1 MARNPTN
8 PAGDTPVAPHSDQT
22 NPHAA
27 GAAGGGLGLVA
38 PTPATFGGDPGID
51 GRIGGTQPLATIP
64 NPQTDVVRSAV
75 RTNAEK
81 DAAVPTPKK
90 YRIGGGG
97 GYFNDGHQGRQF
109 LRPGKIVDAR
119 QYDLVKLKASG
130 IRLEE
135 VTDDDNG
142 EFYVVPPTADTP
154 PQAF

>member
-22 NPHAA
+22 NPHA
-27 GAAGGGLGLVA
+27 GAAAAGLGLVA
-38 PTPATFGGDPGID
+38 PTPATFGGDD
-51 GRIGGTQPLATIP
+51 GLSGVGTPIAKIP
-64 NPQTDVVRSAV
+64 SPQTDIVRSAV
-75 RTNAEK
+75 RTNAAR
-81 DAAVPTPKK
+81 DAAVPEPKK
-90 YRIGGGG
+90 FRIGAGG
-97 GYFNDGHQGRQF
+97 GYFNDGNQGRQF

-135 VTDDDNG
+135 VMDDDG

-154 PQAF
+154 PSTY